1 MTYKEHNSAQ
11 GSAGSESAGAAA
23 AAQAMTGPRL
33 SVVIPM
39 FNEAKRLPKSLPEL
53 LAYFDKQPYPWE
65 MVVVDDGS
73 TDGTAALA
81 HQLLG
86 DRANVR
92 ILAQRQNRGKGHA
105 VKVGMLAARG
115 EVVLFCDADLSTP
128 PSELGR
134 FWQWFD
140 RGCDVVIGSRKM
152 QGANIERHQPA
163 WREKLG
169 KVFTG
174 LTNTVATKNLS
185 DVTCGFKC
193 FTHAAAQELFSLS
206 MIEDWS
212 FDAEVL
218 FIAQRHHCRIKEV
231 PVTWHDEPGT
241 KVRILKD
248 AYRSVLGLLRIRL
261 NSLRGRYDRAGE
273 A

>member
-1 MTYKEHNSAQ
+1 MINNEHDSAH
-11 GSAGSESAGAAA
+11 GSAGSGTGSAAA
-23 AAQAMTGPRL
+23 EAQATAGPRL

-39 FNEAKRLPKSLPEL
+39 FNEAERMRKSLPEL
-53 LAYFDKQPYPWE
+53 LAYFEKQPYPWE

-81 HQLLG
+81 RQLLG
-86 DRANVR
+86 DRANIR

-105 VKVGMLAARG
+105 VKVGMLAAAG

-140 RGCDVVIGSRKM
+140 RGYDLVIGSRKM
-152 QGANIERHQPA
+152 HGANIERHQPA
-163 WREKLG
+163 WRERLG
-169 KVFTG
+169 KVFTW

-193 FTHAAAQELFSLS
+193 FTHAAAQELFSL
-206 MIEDWS
+206 
-212 FDAEVL
+212 
-218 FIAQRHHCRIKEV
+218 
-231 PVTWHDEPGT
+231 
-241 KVRILKD
+241 
-248 AYRSVLGLLRIRL
+248 
-261 NSLRGRYDRAGE
+261 
-273 A
+273 